1 MKSNY
6 LVSIVVPIYN
16 VEKYLE
22 RCLNSLINQTY
33 KNIEILLINDGS
45 TDESESICL
54 KYIKKDSRIKY
65 YKKENGGLS
74 SARNKGIAVSMG
86 KYISFIDSDDYV
98 RNDMIET
105 LLYYMVKN
113 DADIVE
119 CNYYEVRINGKITEK
134 KKNYEIKSYNSGE
147 AIKSLIDNESITP
160 TAWNKLYNR
169 QLFNK
174 IKYTEN
180 IFHEDEDI
188 IIKLLIESKKIVS
201 IPDCLYF
208 YITRNGSIIN
218 SPLKLNHFDIIKIMQ
233 DRIQLLKNEGVASEL
248 IDKTNA
254 RLSNIYN
261 ELYARILLSL
271 DGKFDKKLE
280 YIKNKRHKQIKM
292 VLLSSIKLNRK
303 IRCLIF
309 YLMPKISYKIT
320 IRRR

>member
-1 MKSNY
+1 MKGNY

-45 TDESESICL
+45 TDESEIICL

-105 LLYYMVKN
+105 LLYYIVKN

-119 CNYYEVRINGKITEK
+119 CNYYEVRTNGKITEK
-134 KKNYEIKSYNSGE
+134 KKNYRIKSYNSSE

-169 QLFNK
+169 QLFNN

-188 IIKLLIESKKIVS
+188 IIKLLIKSKKIVS

-233 DRIQLLKNEGVASEL
+233 DRIQLLKMEGAANEL
-248 IDKTNA
+248 IDKSNA

-261 ELYARILLSL
+261 ELYARILLSI
-271 DGKFDKKLE
+271 DDKFDKELE
-280 YIKNKRHKQIKM
+280 YIKNKRYKQIKM

-309 YLMPKISYKIT
+309 YLMPKISYKLV